1 MNTEIGMNI
10 PIHFFCSWSGG
21 KDSCLALNR
30 MLNAGNIC
38 NGIFTMIDE
47 TGEQS
52 RSHGLH
58 PELLKKQSM
67 MLNLPLYTANA
78 NWENYEDEFRKK
90 LSLLKLGGL
99 SNGVFGDIDLE
110 PHREWVER
118 ICNECGFRPHLPLW
132 KEDRCAL
139 VNEFIEAGFKAVIV
153 VVNTKKMPQRFLG
166 RNIDH
171 KLIVELKETGID
183 VCGEN
188 GEYHSFVYDGP
199 LFKNPVQYSV
209 NKTHS
214 VGEYR
219 FLELE

>member
-1 MNTEIGMNI
+1 MNSEIGVNS

-30 MLNAGNIC
+30 MLNDGNIC
-38 NGIFTMIDE
+38 KGLFTMIDE
-47 TGEQS
+47 TGQQS

-58 PELLKKQSM
+58 PELLKRQSM
-67 MLNLPLYTANA
+67 MLNLPLCTANA
-78 NWENYEDEFRKK
+78 SWENYEDEFSKK
-90 LSLLKLGGL
+90 LSFLKQSGL
-99 SNGVFGDIDLE
+99 CNGVFGDIDLE

-118 ICNECGFRPHLPLW
+118 VCIESGVRPHLPLW

-139 VNEFIEAGFKAVIV
+139 INEFIEAGFKALVV
-153 VVNTKKMPQRFLG
+153 VVNTRKMPQRFLG

-171 KLIVELKETGID
+171 KLVVELEELGID
-183 VCGEN
+183 ACGEN

-199 LFKNPVQYSV
+199 QFKNPVKYSI
-209 NKTHS
+209 NKTRFF
-214 VGEYR
+214 GEYR